1 ALSAA
6 IAADLAS
13 AAGSCAR
20 AFAILA
26 VLVTLELDGFRD
38 AFGRFVQ
45 REGHIA
51 ADVAALARPV
61 ATAAKQ
67 VAKDVAE
74 CRENI
79 LDVGEVMDPVPAQ
92 SGGAEA
98 VVPGA
103 LVRIVENFERLG
115 RFLEPF
121 DGVLVAWVFIGV
133 VLDRQPPI
141 GGGDLVARCRAF
153 DTEDFV
159 IVA

>member
-1 ALSAA
+1 GFALPCDADAHILVDASRYLHFRDDFLQPLARAAAVAAGILVCRAFAVARRTSGLHPDNASGFDHPAPSAA

-13 AAGSCAR
+13 AGGSCAR

-79 LDVGEVMDPVPAQ
+79 LDVGEVMEPVTAQ
-92 SGGAEA
+92 S
-98 VVPGA
+98 
-103 LVRIVENFERLG
+103 
-115 RFLEPF
+115 
-121 DGVLVAWVFIGV
+121 
-133 VLDRQPPI
+133 
-141 GGGDLVARCRAF
+141 
-153 DTEDFV
+153 
-159 IVA
+159 